1 MKRTLPLIFAHRGV
15 SSLCPENTMA
25 AFQKAVQMGAD
36 GIELDVHRSRDGKL
50 VVCHDETIDRT
61 TTGKGT
67 IKDQDYN
74 ELSSID
80 AGKWFGSEY
89 SGERMPL
96 LEEVLVLLK
105 PTTLLLNI
113 ELKTDYYFY
122 PGIEEQTLSLV
133 HRYGMEEQV
142 IFSSFNHYT
151 VVELKKRAPQVK
163 GGILYSCHLVKPHIY
178 AKGLLVDALH
188 PPMHLATP
196 EIIQDAHTAGLSVH
210 AWFSR
215 EQFEEKLARIYLN
228 SGVDML
234 ITNYPQEYLKLR

>member
-1 MKRTLPLIFAHRGV
+1 
-15 SSLCPENTMA
+15 MA